1 MKFLEF
7 KSVIRHNIFRESS
20 YVVIAQLITIGI
32 GFITSVILA
41 RNLGLEGFG
50 QYNLLLVYISLLQ
63 ICGLPGMN
71 VVISKGVMKA
81 YDPIFNLALQKSFIF
96 SGLCSL
102 FIATAA
108 LVLYFLDIISQET
121 LIILLIIAC
130 FAVLAGIDKYDSLLQ
145 AKKAFY
151 LSRRIAIINALLTL
165 LVVGSLAYY
174 TKSFM
179 VAIVAYFFIR
189 LVIILIGLKA
199 AYQLIVPMKSES
211 QKQQLLLEE
220 SKKYSLLSLFNI
232 GVGQLDKLIIGILDP
247 KLLAIYTVGSF
258 FPRKVKDNVK
268 VLLSVPVVH
277 MGSMSKEKN
286 WHLVTKHGAKLF
298 IFGIF
303 LTAMIWIL
311 VPWFI
316 PFVYGSEYQDAVW
329 IAQIL
334 SLSLSFIFVGL
345 VVLSFDIYQNRG
357 ELYRRQYFIR
367 QIVYVLLIVFAIPYY
382 GLVGLV
388 FSIVMIEILF
398 NVLAILFVRQQYSI
412 YENNK

>member
-1 MKFLEF
+1 MKISEI
-7 KSVIRHNIFRESS
+7 KSMLQHKIFRESS
-20 YVVIAQLITIGI
+20 YVVLAQLVTIGI
-32 GFITSVILA
+32 AFITSIILA

-50 QYNLLLVYISLLQ
+50 QYNLLLVYIALLQ
-63 ICGLPGMN
+63 IVGLPGMN
-71 VVISKGVMKA
+71 VVISKGIMKA
-81 YDPIFNLALQKSFIF
+81 YDPIFNIALQRSFLF

-102 FIATAA
+102 FIALAA
-108 LVLYFLDIISQET
+108 LMLFFFDMISQET

-151 LSRRIAIINALLTL
+151 LSRKIAIINAFLTL

-174 TKSFM
+174 TKSFI
-179 VAIVAYFFIR
+179 VAIVAYFFVR
-189 LVIILIGLKA
+189 LVIILIGLKV
-199 AYQLIVPMKSES
+199 AYRLVIPMKNDNK
-211 QKQQLLLEE
+211 KQQLLLEE

-232 GVGQLDKLIIGILDP
+232 GVGQLDKLIIGLLDS

-258 FPRKVKDNVK
+258 FPRKIKDNVK

-367 QIVYVLLIVFAIPYY
+367 QTVYMLLIAFAIPYY

-388 FSIVMIEILF
+388 FSVIMIEIVF
-398 NVLAILFVRQQYSI
+398 SVLAILFTSRKYVMS
-412 YENNK
+412 NGS